1 MSFLSLFFLLPCFVF
16 FRLNLTEHSFNSAL
30 QTELAQM
37 EARQLSPTAQPTL
50 ISGLRRSFAAK
61 TNGHIGNTATKMWE
75 ILSSSVFD
83 DVDEVKMEKL
93 VGGEALEGGW
103 RRMGY

>member
-1 MSFLSLFFLLPCFVF
+1 
-16 FRLNLTEHSFNSAL
+16 
-30 QTELAQM
+30 
-37 EARQLSPTAQPTL
+37 
-50 ISGLRRSFAAK
+50 
-61 TNGHIGNTATKMWE
+61 MWE

-83 DVDEVKMEKL
+83 DVDEVKMGKL